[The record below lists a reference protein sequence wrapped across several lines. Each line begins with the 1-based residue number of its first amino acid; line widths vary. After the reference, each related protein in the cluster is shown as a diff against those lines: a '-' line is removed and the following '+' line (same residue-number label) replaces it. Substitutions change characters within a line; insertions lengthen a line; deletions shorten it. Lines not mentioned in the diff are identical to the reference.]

1 MIRRPPRSTLFPYT
15 TLFRSNR
22 FLWAAPLNALQ
33 YVIAKVDDV
42 HVLRLNTEQTYA
54 LTEGV
59 KPSTNSACVVSRVGP
74 PTSREVWMFT
84 IDAQDR
90 SKHPAGQ
97 IVKLQFVV

>member
-42 HVLRLNTEQTYA
+42 QVLRLNTEQTYA
-54 LTEGV
+54 ITEGV
-59 KPSTNSACVVSRVGP
+59 KPDRKSTRLNSSHSQISYAVFCLKKKTLTNNLSSHR
-74 PTSREVWMFT
+74 PTPVANAS
-84 IDAQDR
+84 
-90 SKHPAGQ
+90 
-97 IVKLQFVV
+97 